1 MWVQAHCGIFKLKV
15 SLEEGIYRVF
25 AIHGNDTL
33 ENLAEYILHVFKFDC
48 DHAYGF
54 YDNDYNEVYELFH
67 DLNMDS
73 WAGAKGV
80 KKTLIQ
86 DVFQPKKQMIFLFDY
101 GDEWN
106 FLVECMSIGEVITKQ
121 KYPKLLEKLGRA
133 PKQYAGYDDKMC
145 K

>member
-1 MWVQAHCGIFKLKV
+1 MVWAQASRGIFKLKV

-25 AIHGNDTL
+25 EIQGNDTL
-33 ENLAEYILHVFKFDC
+33 EGLAKYILHVFKFNC

-101 GDEWN
+101 GDEWT
-106 FLVECMSIGEVITKQ
+106 FLVECTAIVDANPKM
-121 KYPKLLEKLGRA
+121 KYPKLIEKKGRA
-133 PKQYAGYDDKMC
+133 PKQYE
-145 K
+145 

>member
-54 YDNDYNEVYELFH
+54 YNKGKSEAYELFY
-67 DLNMDS
+67 DLDM
-73 WAGAKGV
+73 GVERGVKGV
-80 KKTLIQ
+80 QKTFIQ

-101 GDEWN
+101 GDEWT
-106 FLVECMSIGEVITKQ
+106 FLVECTGLSNPIAKT
-121 KYPKLLEKLGRA
+121 KYPKLIKKFGKA
-133 PKQYAGYDDKMC
+133 PKQYEDDYDE
-145 K
+145 